1 MFFWSGVTF
10 SISKG
15 LKISLKDLLK
25 TEKANSLKNNKAE
38 ENSQGQVLKK
48 NKNER
53 SKILQKPETFNPK
66 CGAPSKNTSPLLQL
80 DEVCY

>member
-48 NKNER
+48 KKKWKVENIAK
-53 SKILQKPETFNPK
+53 TWDF
-66 CGAPSKNTSPLLQL
+66 
-80 DEVCY
+80 